1 MQTPTPPRNQ
11 QAPNIGFDLW
21 GHVACFLTPLDRSN
35 LFGFLRANYLLPTYK
50 HPAAT
55 QELFLKQAVQQ
66 DSYAACDSWPSA
78 NLRDADVAMLVEL
91 GVPRDC
97 AREMLLRFGTVSE
110 VVQQL
115 FFV

>member
-1 MQTPTPPRNQ
+1 MQPSTRGE

-35 LFGFLRANYLLPTYK
+35 LFAFLRASRLLPSYK

-66 DSYAACDSWPSA
+66 DAYASCDAWPSA
-78 NLRDADVAMLVEL
+78 HLCEADVVTLCEL
-91 GVPRDC
+91 GVPRDR
-97 AREMLLRFGTVSE
+97 AREVLLRFGTVSE
-110 VVQQL
+110 AVQQL